1 MLTDVLLFL
10 HFFGLMMGAGGGF
23 GSAIVMRTAATRPPA
38 EAGALHSVGPTL
50 ARFAA
55 TGVVVM
61 LASGLG
67 LVFLKYGGFAGL
79 PWLFWVKMGFV
90 ATLLLATGMIEAT
103 YAAIKRGDTK
113 AAARLPVLGPLAGM
127 SSFLATLFAVFAFH

>member
-1 MLTDVLLFL
+1 MLADVLLFL

-23 GSAIVMRTAATRPPA
+23 GSAIVMRTAAARAPA

-61 LASGLG
+61 LATGLA
-67 LVFLKYGGFAGL
+67 LVFLKYGGFADL

-90 ATLLLATGMIEAT
+90 LTLLIATGLIEAS
-103 YAAIKRGDTK
+103 YAAIKRGNAK
-113 AAARLPVLGPLAGM
+113 AAARLPVFGPMAGA